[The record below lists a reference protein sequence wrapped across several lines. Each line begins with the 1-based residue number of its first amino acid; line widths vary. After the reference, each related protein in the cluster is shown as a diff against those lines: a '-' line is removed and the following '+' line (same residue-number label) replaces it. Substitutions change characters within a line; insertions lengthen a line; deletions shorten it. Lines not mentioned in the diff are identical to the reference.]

1 MKRVASLFCVA
12 SLILIGGCAY
22 DAPTEISASY
32 SVYSN
37 YNDKI
42 PGIYGLHVDA
52 EKMKQD
58 VKAVGTGQ
66 CSAYS
71 YPVDARNAFTQS
83 VYGTF
88 ENLVEEMRSVDN
100 LISAANLQTQGID
113 GMIIIKVENWEADF
127 TPIPTGWVWLLEADS
142 EITASIQVIGH
153 KGNLLGSTIE
163 ASDEHSHSAG
173 LWCEGGSV
181 AVSKSV
187 EASMKKAMDR
197 LGERL
202 TNSVRVREAAP
213 RN

>member
-1 MKRVASLFCVA
+1 MKRVTSLFCLA
-12 SLILIGGCAY
+12 LIGGCTY
-22 DAPTEISASY
+22 DAPTKISAAY

-37 YNDKI
+37 YDEKI

-52 EKMKQD
+52 EEMKQD
-58 VKAVGTGQ
+58 VKATGHGQ

-88 ENLVEEMRSVDN
+88 EKLVEEMRRVDKPIPATN
-100 LISAANLQTQGID
+100 LRAQGID
-113 GMIIIKVENWEADF
+113 GMIRIKVENLEADF
-127 TPIPTGWVWLLEADS
+127 TPIPAGWVWLLEADS
-142 EITASIQVIGH
+142 EITASIQIVGH
-153 KGNLLGSTIE
+153 EGNLLGSTIE
-163 ASDEHSHSAG
+163 GSDEYGHSAG

-187 EASMKKAMDR
+187 EASMKKTMDR

-202 TNSVRVREAAP
+202 TNSVRVR
-213 RN
+213 R